1 MNLIK
6 TLFQRQPEPAQ
17 PLRYV
22 AATKRENLAAER
34 RRNDKR
40 LELEVMKLH
49 TDPDKWAAAV
59 QRGATVKFETPSE
72 RFKRLERDIF
82 KGMRVSRDGLG
93 KA

>member
-1 MNLIK
+1 MNLWPFSRK
-6 TLFQRQPEPAQ
+6 PAAQ

-49 TDPDKWAAAV
+49 ADPDEWAAAV
-59 QRGATVKFETPSE
+59 ARAATVKFETPAE
-72 RFKRLERDIF
+72 RFKRIESKAF
-82 KGMRVSRDGLG
+82 AGMRVSRDGLG